1 MQAQPTQSYDAVAKS
16 LHWLMVVVFAALFVL
31 GFVMTE
37 MPKGPE
43 RYALYDVHEI
53 LGMLAL
59 VLAAARLAWRFM
71 HSPPA
76 PIGSE
81 ESWLV
86 MGAKVAHV
94 TLYALMF
101 AVPIVGWLMLSAAG
115 HQVELG
121 VVTIPA
127 PIGKNE
133 ALKEILSEVHELL
146 AFGFL
151 GLIAVHM
158 AAALKHHFVD
168 RDLTLVRILPQ
179 RTAHSVH

>member
-1 MQAQPTQSYDAVAKS
+1 MADDERAV
-16 LHWLMVVVFAALFVL
+16 MAAMARRFYLDDVSK
-31 GFVMTE
+31 TE
-37 MPKGPE
+37 
-43 RYALYDVHEI
+43 
-53 LGMLAL
+53 
-59 VLAAARLAWRFM
+59 LAAEFAVSRFRVARLLQQAR
-71 HSPPA
+71 
-76 PIGSE
+76 
-81 ESWLV
+81 
-86 MGAKVAHV
+86 
-94 TLYALMF
+94 
-101 AVPIVGWLMLSAAG
+101 
-115 HQVELG
+115 ELG